1 MAAIKSRSVSG
12 FVRTRAPA
20 ATTRVDAARS
30 AAVRADDGVRACDR
44 LAVFALSDTPRT
56 SFEHRATEPSP
67 SAAAVEHRV
76 ISRTRQPPRTMRART
91 SALLLVALA
100 ALASTARAADA
111 TPAADASAQRR
122 RLQTIGHHNT
132 HISSGTGTHVGDMV
146 HRLRDAHED
155 NVQKIEDAARAAQAS
170 VQAAHNANMKEIA
183 DTTAKLT
190 NAHDETRDRTLA
202 LMNSAEER
210 FSAAMTAAI
219 AALANAAE
227 AWRDHLRESSARYK
241 ARVEAFQDKQV
252 ERLGKVAGVAAGV
265 NAYGK
270 QKVDEAYDAHRQRV
284 ADMVSEIGD
293 HLGDTADKLTGG
305 KGVAGRRFLEDHDDD
320 DEEMDRRDRDW
331 PNFRMNQEGLSSA
344 FARDGP
350 SLASTDG
357 TAGRSTTSR

>member
-1 MAAIKSRSVSG
+1 
-12 FVRTRAPA
+12 
-20 ATTRVDAARS
+20 
-30 AAVRADDGVRACDR
+30 
-44 LAVFALSDTPRT
+44 
-56 SFEHRATEPSP
+56 
-67 SAAAVEHRV
+67 
-76 ISRTRQPPRTMRART
+76 MRART

-100 ALASTARAADA
+100 ALASTARATDA

-146 HRLRDAHED
+146 HRLRDVHED

-170 VQAAHNANMKEIA
+170 VQAAHDANMKEIA

-227 AWRDHLRESSARYK
+227 AWRDHLRQSSARYK
-241 ARVEAFQDKQV
+241 ARVEAFQDGQV
-252 ERLGKVAGVAAGV
+252 ERLGKLAGVAAGV

-305 KGVAGRRFLEDHDDD
+305 KGVSGRRLLEDHDDDD

-331 PNFRMNQEGLSSA
+331 PNFRMNQ
-344 FARDGP
+344 DGP
-350 SLASTDG
+350 FERVRKGWSEFGKHRRDRWKKHHQPVSSG
-357 TAGRSTTSR
+357 TGTLVGDAIHNARKKNRHRHHQPVSSGTGTFIGDAIHNARKNARSKEDDE

>member
-1 MAAIKSRSVSG
+1 
-12 FVRTRAPA
+12 
-20 ATTRVDAARS
+20 
-30 AAVRADDGVRACDR
+30 
-44 LAVFALSDTPRT
+44 
-56 SFEHRATEPSP
+56 
-67 SAAAVEHRV
+67 
-76 ISRTRQPPRTMRART
+76 MRART

-100 ALASTARAADA
+100 ALASTARATDA

-122 RLQTIGHHNT
+122 RLQTIGQHNT

-146 HRLRDAHED
+146 HRLRDVHED

-170 VQAAHNANMKEIA
+170 VQAAHDANMKEIA

-227 AWRDHLRESSARYK
+227 AWRDHLRQSSARYK
-241 ARVEAFQDKQV
+241 ARVEAFQDGQV
-252 ERLGKVAGVAAGV
+252 ERLGKLAGVAAGM

-293 HLGDTADKLTGG
+293 HLGDTADKLTSS
-305 KGVAGRRFLEDHDDD
+305 GRRLLEDHDD
-320 DEEMDRRDRDW
+320 EESDRRDRDW
-331 PNFRMNQEGLSSA
+331 PNFRMNREPFERVRKGWSEFGKHRRDRWKKHRQPVSSGTGTLIGDA
-344 FARDGP
+344 IANARKNNRHQP
-350 SLASTDG
+350 VSSG
-357 TAGRSTTSR
+357 TGTLIGDAIHNARKNARSKEDDE

>member
-1 MAAIKSRSVSG
+1 
-12 FVRTRAPA
+12 
-20 ATTRVDAARS
+20 
-30 AAVRADDGVRACDR
+30 
-44 LAVFALSDTPRT
+44 
-56 SFEHRATEPSP
+56 
-67 SAAAVEHRV
+67 
-76 ISRTRQPPRTMRART
+76 MRART

-122 RLQTIGHHNT
+122 RLQTIGQHNT

-170 VQAAHNANMKEIA
+170 VQAAHDANMKEIA

-190 NAHDETRDRTLA
+190 NARDETRDRTLA

-252 ERLGKVAGVAAGV
+252 ERLGRVAGVAAGV

-305 KGVAGRRFLEDHDDD
+305 KGVSGRRLLEDHDDD

-331 PNFRMNQEGLSSA
+331 PNFRMNQEGPFERVRKGWSEFGKHRRDRWKKHHQPVSSGTGTLVGDA
-344 FARDGP
+344 IHNARKKNRHRHHQP
-350 SLASTDG
+350 VSSG
-357 TAGRSTTSR
+357 TGTLIGDAIHNARKNARSKEDDE

>member
-1 MAAIKSRSVSG
+1 
-12 FVRTRAPA
+12 
-20 ATTRVDAARS
+20 
-30 AAVRADDGVRACDR
+30 
-44 LAVFALSDTPRT
+44 
-56 SFEHRATEPSP
+56 
-67 SAAAVEHRV
+67 
-76 ISRTRQPPRTMRART
+76 MRART

-122 RLQTIGHHNT
+122 RLQTIGQHNT

-155 NVQKIEDAARAAQAS
+155 NVQKIEDATRAAQAS
-170 VQAAHNANMKEIA
+170 VQAAHDANMKEIA

-190 NAHDETRDRTLA
+190 TAHDETRDRTLA

-305 KGVAGRRFLEDHDDD
+305 KGVSGRRLLEDHDD

-331 PNFRMNQEGLSSA
+331 PNFRMNEEGPFERVRKGWSEFGKHRRDRWKKHHQPVSSGTGTLVGDA
-344 FARDGP
+344 IHNARKKNRHRHHQP
-350 SLASTDG
+350 VSSG
-357 TAGRSTTSR
+357 TGTFIGDAIHNARKNARSKEDDE